1 MAINSVNTTN
11 TGSSYGINRKGISG
25 LASGMDTDELIRGMT
40 LRTRTKIERQ
50 KQSKQLLTWQGDAM
64 RNITDKLG
72 KLSEGFMTF
81 RSSTNLM
88 SRRFFERTD
97 IQAQG
102 ANAGKVSVSGV
113 GSDRIEVSRIKQLAT
128 DTSVTTG
135 AVSQSAILSKEVD
148 LLANVEVSN
157 LEGKRIDI
165 KYGGKEHLI
174 TLEQGKD
181 YSTPEK
187 IVSSLNEL
195 LADVSVS
202 ASGKLSD
209 RVQFELVQDGGGNKI
224 KMSYKTLNDTNNVEI
239 TGGSSEALAILG
251 FDKGD
256 KITAQNK
263 ELTGKT
269 MGEHNTAKTTADL
282 IGGMAVTFNLNGV
295 MKTIKLPSSGELKEP
310 TYTVEKLAQ
319 SIQGSL
325 DSVYGA
331 GKIKVNLKTGASG
344 IMNKLEFV
352 TTNPKKPIAG
362 GFEPDPTSTLKVMEA
377 DKGVLEAL
385 GLSKG
390 ANNRLDLNA
399 SIKEAGLKGFD
410 LSAAEVDADGNIK
423 LQINGADIEGITENT
438 TIQELMDK
446 INSSEKAGV
455 QVSYLEMADKFVIT
469 SKVLGESGKV
479 EMADQLASGKTNLAA
494 MIFGTESS
502 RVLTQGQDAEL
513 SIRYKGS
520 NEEISLTRSTNQIQL
535 EGMTINLKGTF
546 GYSASGDAEQTEAIT
561 FAASANS
568 KDITD
573 AVKKMV
579 EEFNAIVDVVN
590 KELTTK
596 RDRSYAPLTDEQ
608 REKMKEKEIENW
620 EKKAKTGLLFNNSD
634 LRSLS
639 SDLRFIFSGS
649 GNSMG
654 LRVSSNYA
662 DAGKLEF
669 NEKEFKEAL
678 ESNPEKVRDFFT
690 GSGAGNQGVM
700 NKLKTVVDKYAK
712 ASGTDR
718 GILVER
724 AGATL
729 SPLSMRNNSY
739 SKQIES
745 IDKIIA
751 QLQSKLSTEET
762 RYQKQFTNLEKIISK
777 MNAQSGYLMQQFGQ

>member
-251 FDKGD
+251 
-256 KITAQNK
+256 
-263 ELTGKT
+263 
-269 MGEHNTAKTTADL
+269 
-282 IGGMAVTFNLNGV
+282 
-295 MKTIKLPSSGELKEP
+295 
-310 TYTVEKLAQ
+310 
-319 SIQGSL
+319 
-325 DSVYGA
+325 
-331 GKIKVNLKTGASG
+331 
-344 IMNKLEFV
+344 
-352 TTNPKKPIAG
+352 
-362 GFEPDPTSTLKVMEA
+362 
-377 DKGVLEAL
+377 
-385 GLSKG
+385 
-390 ANNRLDLNA
+390 
-399 SIKEAGLKGFD
+399 
-410 LSAAEVDADGNIK
+410 
-423 LQINGADIEGITENT
+423 
-438 TIQELMDK
+438 
-446 INSSEKAGV
+446 
-455 QVSYLEMADKFVIT
+455 
-469 SKVLGESGKV
+469 
-479 EMADQLASGKTNLAA
+479 
-494 MIFGTESS
+494 
-502 RVLTQGQDAEL
+502 
-513 SIRYKGS
+513 
-520 NEEISLTRSTNQIQL
+520 
-535 EGMTINLKGTF
+535 
-546 GYSASGDAEQTEAIT
+546 
-561 FAASANS
+561 
-568 KDITD
+568 
-573 AVKKMV
+573 
-579 EEFNAIVDVVN
+579 
-590 KELTTK
+590 
-596 RDRSYAPLTDEQ
+596 
-608 REKMKEKEIENW
+608 
-620 EKKAKTGLLFNNSD
+620 
-634 LRSLS
+634 
-639 SDLRFIFSGS
+639 
-649 GNSMG
+649 
-654 LRVSSNYA
+654 
-662 DAGKLEF
+662 
-669 NEKEFKEAL
+669 
-678 ESNPEKVRDFFT
+678 
-690 GSGAGNQGVM
+690 
-700 NKLKTVVDKYAK
+700 
-712 ASGTDR
+712 
-718 GILVER
+718 
-724 AGATL
+724 
-729 SPLSMRNNSY
+729 
-739 SKQIES
+739 
-745 IDKIIA
+745 
-751 QLQSKLSTEET
+751 
-762 RYQKQFTNLEKIISK
+762 
-777 MNAQSGYLMQQFGQ
+777 